1 MNPAMKQNK
10 LKIILSAAAVILIA
24 AGGVAVY
31 SCFGKKN
38 TVPSIP
44 EPQIVFSTKTRKANP
59 EAWNIEE
66 KMLQMVAN
74 NEEPDTSF
82 GEAESIEFSLLPK
95 VIQEVDQGYR
105 NLYEVCQE
113 YRNLYP
119 YVEYFAAI
127 HKCDLN
133 HDGKDELIATFRGDY
148 GSGGSGYHV
157 FSFHKGKLIY
167 SGHVF
172 GVTVLPMSFKGRH
185 GIYQEYRMGCDER
198 IISFDEFVNGKLV
211 TIVSINL
218 QRPIIRGKD
227 ANLTLTLKSKSS
239 YAFDS
244 WF

>member
-82 GEAESIEFSLLPK
+82 GEAELIEFSQLPK
-95 VIQEVDQGYR
+95 VIQEECKGYR
-105 NLYEVCQE
+105 ISYNKVKHA
-113 YRNLYP
+113 
-119 YVEYFAAI
+119 VAI
-127 HKCDLN
+127 YKCDLN
-133 HDGKDELIATFRGDY
+133 HDGQDDFVVSFWGDH

-157 FSFHKGKLIY
+157 FSFHKGKLVY
-167 SGHVF
+167 SGHTF

-185 GIYQEYRMGCDER
+185 GIYQKYRIGCDER

-227 ANLTLTLKSKSS
+227 ANLTLTLKSKSP
-239 YAFDS
+239 YQFDI

>member
-1 MNPAMKQNK
+1 MNLAMKQNK
-10 LKIILSAAAVILIA
+10 RKIILSAAAVILIA

-82 GEAESIEFSLLPK
+82 GEAELIEFSQLPK
-95 VIQEVDQGYR
+95 VIQEVGQGYR
-105 NLYEVCQE
+105 NLY
-113 YRNLYP
+113 P
-119 YVEYFAAI
+119 DVEYFAAI

-167 SGHVF
+167 SGHTF

-185 GIYQEYRMGCDER
+185 GIFQKYRLGCDER
-198 IISFDEFVNGKLV
+198 IYTFYELFNGKLV
-211 TIVSINL
+211 ETVDIDL
-218 QRPIIRGKD
+218 QRPIIRGKS